1 MSGTESYMD
10 YSSDIE
16 EHPPLPV
23 NATGLNRSNT
33 LMSYQYDDDYD
44 DGLTF
49 EQLRPTRAADDNSV
63 RYITNNVRFL
73 PALQPRPPGLVRTES
88 AMYECDPQSSCE
100 DEMVPTTR
108 PTLIRSESVC
118 CKTEPYDDM
127 DCVSSD
133 SDNDM
138 SAALPVHSS
147 HMMHRSNVG
156 PDVEYV
162 RHLVAVMACEMT
174 TAERMELI
182 ALLASV

>member
-1 MSGTESYMD
+1 MD
-10 YSSDIE
+10 YSSDVE
-16 EHPPLPV
+16 EHPPLPLS
-23 NATGLNRSNT
+23 ATGLNRSNT
-33 LMSYQYDDDYD
+33 LMSDQYDYDYD

-49 EQLRPTRAADDNSV
+49 EQLRPTRAANDNSV

-100 DEMVPTTR
+100 DEMVVPITR
-108 PTLIRSESVC
+108 PTLIRSNSVC
-118 CKTEPYDDM
+118 CTTEPYDDM

-138 SAALPVHSS
+138 SASLPVHLSP
-147 HMMHRSNVG
+147 MMRRSNAG

-162 RHLVAVMACEMT
+162 RQLVAVMACEMT
-174 TAERMELI
+174 AAERMELI